1 MKAEV
6 DAARQALMAPRSAAV
21 SGIAFSLLLAA
32 SVTLVRLSIPDN
44 SPTQSVRTFDPTHRT
59 ELLVAVN
66 LVPFAGI
73 AFLWFIGVVRDRMGE
88 REDRFFASVFLGSG
102 LLFVAMLF
110 AGTAMAAGLIA
121 SVTATSSAQPV
132 SDSWRIARAIT
143 YTLMTTYA
151 LRMAAVFMI
160 ATATITL
167 RIAIMPQWLAFL
179 GYACALVLLLSAG
192 FLPWVELLFPMWVF
206 LVSMQIL
213 LATSQTR
220 RRPHE
225 APPRASESGSAR
237 S

>member
-6 DAARQALMAPRSAAV
+6 DAARHALRTPRSAAV

-32 SVTLVRLSIPDN
+32 SVTLVRLAIPDI
-44 SPTQSVRTFDPTHRT
+44 SPTQGAWSSDPTRRT
-59 ELLVAVN
+59 ALLVAFN
-66 LVPFAGI
+66 LVPFSGI

-88 REDRFFASVFLGSG
+88 HEDRFFASVFLGSG

-121 SVTATSSAQPV
+121 SLAANSSALPV
-132 SDSWRIARAIT
+132 SDAWLIARAVT
-143 YTLMTTYA
+143 YTLITTYA
-151 LRMAAVFMI
+151 MRMAAVFMI

-167 RIAIMPQWLAFL
+167 RIAILPRWLVFL
-179 GYACALVLLLSAG
+179 GYACALVLLLSSG
-192 FLPWVELLFPMWVF
+192 FLPWVELLFPAWVF

-213 LATSQTR
+213 LATLHAPQQ
-220 RRPHE
+220 PHE
-225 APPRASESGSAR
+225 APSRASESRPAR